1 MDLGARSCKTLQ
13 LVFADSLLTTRKGRI
28 ARRSAIYNRIFHSLD
43 VLMPYVV
50 KFLDSHHSKF
60 KLKFCFSDEGE
71 DGFISFDRAFN
82 TDRPIIP
89 DLYSLADARTLR
101 FYPIHTQEEFA
112 PVFSRKRPKVFWR
125 GSTTGSSMKKNG
137 TDARN
142 NPRVRACELIRGQLR
157 RSRRL

>member
-1 MDLGARSCKTLQ
+1 
-13 LVFADSLLTTRKGRI
+13 
-28 ARRSAIYNRIFHSLD
+28 
-43 VLMPYVV
+43 MPYVV

-82 TDRPIIP
+82 TDPPIIP

-112 PVFSRKRPKVFWR
+112 PVFSRKPNRRFLAR
-125 GSTTGSSMKKNG
+125 QYNG
-137 TDARN
+137 LQHEEFERCTQQSAGPGLRID
-142 NPRVRACELIRGQLR
+142 PRSAR